1 MQLAGTVM
9 RLAAWV
15 LAGLSVA
22 SFGIGGWL
30 ASRALLFDA
39 EVVQVTGTVMGHRT
53 APQADGRLVYTPRIA
68 FESAPNERTT
78 IFGQL
83 TTPAPRYNEGQ
94 QVPLRYRAGDPG
106 SARIDTFVD
115 NTLGPIIGFVLGLLT
130 AIAAALL
137 LRSHRSN
144 P

>member
-1 MQLAGTVM
+1 MSLADSVLKLAG
-9 RLAAWV
+9 WV

-22 SFGIGGWL
+22 SMGIGGWL

-39 EVVQVTGTVMGHRT
+39 DVVQVTGTVMGHRT
-53 APQADGRLVYTPRIA
+53 SPQADGKLVYTPRIA
-68 FESAPNERTT
+68 FESGPNERTT

-83 TTPAPRYNEGQ
+83 TTPTPRFSEGQ
-94 QVPLRYRAGDPG
+94 KVPLRYRAGDPG

-115 NTLGPIIGFVLGLLT
+115 NTLGPVIGLGLGVLT
-130 AIAAALL
+130 ALAAALL
-137 LRSHRSN
+137 LRSRRSN